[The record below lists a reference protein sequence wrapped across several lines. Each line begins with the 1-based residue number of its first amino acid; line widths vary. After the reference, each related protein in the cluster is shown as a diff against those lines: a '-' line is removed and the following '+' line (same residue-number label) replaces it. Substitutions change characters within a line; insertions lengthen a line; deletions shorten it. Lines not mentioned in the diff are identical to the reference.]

1 MTSTPPTTETMSAQ
15 EAGLTLLDPGAYADG
30 RMEQACAVLR
40 RESPVHRV
48 EAPEFEPFWALAKHE
63 DIWRAEREPELFVTK
78 PRYRLFRTAQ
88 EPAPGSP
95 RTLVS
100 MDPPKHTEYRGLFAR
115 RFRRQSLRAIED
127 QVRGLAR
134 AAVDGMAAR
143 GDAYDFVA
151 EVSMQ
156 YPLTVICSM
165 IGIPERDRA
174 LILRMTQQSFGSEDP
189 EYRAAA
195 QAEAAADWDLP
206 PYVLATMADRR
217 DSPADDL
224 ATVLAHSRIG
234 GEPMPAPEL
243 IGYFA
248 ILATAGHDTTSSA
261 ISGGLRALIENPD
274 QLERL
279 RRDPSL
285 MPTAVDEMIRWAT
298 PVNSFMR
305 VATADTEIRGQRIA
319 AGDAVLLMYPS
330 ANRDEDVFDQPY
342 RFDVGR
348 APNRHLAFGQ
358 GIHYC
363 LGTHLAKLET
373 EIFYAELI
381 PRLREIEI
389 IGQPELVKTLFV
401 GGLKH
406 LPIRA
411 SVVMGQAA

>member
-1 MTSTPPTTETMSAQ
+1 MTSTPPAAATMSAE

-30 RMEQACAVLR
+30 RMDRACAVLR

-48 EAPEFEPFWALAKHE
+48 EAPEFKPFYVLAKHE
-63 DIWRAEREPELFVTK
+63 DVWRVEREPELFVTK
-78 PRYRLFRTAQ
+78 PRYRLFRTAE

-100 MDPPKHTEYRGLFAR
+100 MDPPKHTEYRGLFAS
-115 RFRRQSLRAIED
+115 RFRRMSLRAIED
-127 QVRGLAR
+127 QVRGLAKT
-134 AAVDGMAAR
+134 AVDKMAALG
-143 GDAYDFVA
+143 GDYDFVA
-151 EVSMQ
+151 EISME

-165 IGIPERDRA
+165 LGIPEEERK

-189 EYRAAA
+189 EYRTAA
-195 QAEAAADWDLP
+195 QADGTAAVRDLP
-206 PYVLATMADRR
+206 AYVLQTVADRR
-217 DSPADDL
+217 ANPADDL
-224 ATVLAHSRIG
+224 ATILAHATIG
-234 GEPMPAPEL
+234 GEPMPTPEL
-243 IGYFA
+243 IGYFG

-261 ISGGLRALIENPD
+261 IAGGMRALIENPE

-285 MPTAVDEMIRWAT
+285 MPSAVDEMIRWAT

-305 VATADTEIRGQRIA
+305 VATAATEIRGQRIA
-319 AGDAVLLMYPS
+319 EGESVLLMYPS
-330 ANRDEDVFDQPY
+330 ANRDEDVFDDPY

-348 APNRHLAFGQ
+348 NPNRHLAFGQ

-381 PRLREIEI
+381 PRLRDIALA
-389 IGQPELVKTLFV
+389 GQPELVKTLFV
-401 GGLKH
+401 GGHKH

-411 SVVMGQAA
+411 DVA

>member
-1 MTSTPPTTETMSAQ
+1 MTGLTGDAATMTPE

-30 RMEQACAVLR
+30 RMDRACAVLR

-48 EAPEFEPFWALAKHE
+48 EAPEFEPFYVLAKHE
-63 DIWRAEREPELFVTK
+63 DVWRVEREPELFVTR
-78 PRYRLFRTAQ
+78 PRYRLFRTAE

-95 RTLVS
+95 RALVS
-100 MDPPKHTEYRGLFAR
+100 MDPPKHTEYRGLFAS
-115 RFRRQSLRAIED
+115 RFRRMSLRAIED

-134 AAVDGMAAR
+134 AAVDRMAAH
-143 GDAYDFVA
+143 GGVYDFVA
-151 EVSMQ
+151 EVSME

-165 IGIPERDRA
+165 LGVPDEDRK

-189 EYRAAA
+189 DYRAAA
-195 QAEAAADWDLP
+195 QADGAPAIRDFAAYAM
-206 PYVLATMADRR
+206 ATVASRR

-224 ATVLAHSRIG
+224 ATVLAHATIG

-243 IGYFA
+243 IGYFG

-285 MPTAVDEMIRWAT
+285 MPAAVDEMIRWAT

-305 VATADTEIRGQRIA
+305 VAAEDTEIRGQRIA

-330 ANRDEDVFDQPY
+330 ANRDEDVFADPY

-348 APNRHLAFGQ
+348 SPNRHLAFGQ

-373 EIFYAELI
+373 EIFYAELV
-381 PRLREIEI
+381 PRLRDITLA
-389 IGQPELVKTLFV
+389 GQPELVRTLFV

-411 SVVMGQAA
+411 EVT